1 MFDYICWMRYSL
13 LFISLLILTISC
25 QNNDDPKIS
34 GLEDYQSSYALIQGE
49 IWDASCSNCHRAG
62 TSFANQSDLIL
73 TSDVSYDQ
81 LINRQPNNKAAREDG
96 LLLVGDNGLESLY
109 KSFLWEKINVP
120 DQEHFYSDHSQYGS
134 LMPLGGDALTNGQ
147 LEFIRQWILSGA
159 PQEGNVV
166 DLDVLKDES
175 IFETVPFSP
184 LAMPEQGLQFHLEP
198 FEIQPNRNREFFVY
212 KELNNP
218 EPIYIHSVEIVMRPG
233 SHHFILYN
241 FPDSF
246 LKTLYP
252 TPEQVRDIYKSDGSQ
267 NLLTMYHMQYHQFV
281 TGTQWP
287 RTHYTFPEGVALKL
301 PANSGFDL
309 NSHYVNNTDEVIIG
323 EVYANLYTVDEA
335 EVVKEAQILNLNN
348 LDLFLPAG
356 KVTTI
361 TATFTFQDD
370 RNVFQLWSHA
380 HEHMTQFNVYIDG
393 GERNGELIYVSYDW
407 EHPPILQLDPPLA
420 LKAGEGLKLEATYNN
435 YEERDLRFGLK
446 STDEMMILFGAY
458 Y

>member
-1 MFDYICWMRYSL
+1 MRITT
-13 LFISLLILTISC
+13 LFTAILILTISC
-25 QNNDDPKIS
+25 QNNDDTKINS
-34 GLEDYQSSYALIQGE
+34 LEDYSSSYALIQAE
-49 IWDASCSNCHRAG
+49 IWDASCTNCHMAG
-62 TSFANQSDLIL
+62 TSFANQSNLVL
-73 TSDVSYDQ
+73 TSDVSYEQ
-81 LINRQPNNKAAREDG
+81 LVNREANNQAAKEDG
-96 LLLVGDNGLESLY
+96 LLLVGDKGLESLY

-120 DQEHFYSDHSQYGS
+120 DQEHFYAEHSQYGS
-134 LMPLGGDALTNGQ
+134 LMPLGGDGLTNGQ

-159 PQEGNVV
+159 PKEGNVV
-166 DLDVLKDES
+166 DLAVLADES
-175 IFETVPFSP
+175 IFETVEFAP
-184 LAMPEQGLQFHLEP
+184 LDIPEQGLQFHLEP

-218 EPIYIHSVEIVMRPG
+218 EPIYIHSVEIIMRPG
-233 SHHFILYN
+233 SHHFIFYN

-252 TPEQVRDIYKSDGSQ
+252 SPELVRDIYNSDGSQ
-267 NLLTMYHMQYHQFV
+267 NLLVMYHMQYHQFI

-309 NSHYVNNTDEVIIG
+309 NSHYVNSTDEVMIG
-323 EVYANLYTVDEA
+323 EVYANIYTVNES

-348 LDLFLPAG
+348 IDFLLPAG
-356 KVTTI
+356 KTTTI
-361 TATFTFQDD
+361 TETFTFQEE

-393 GERNGELIYVSYDW
+393 GDRNGELIYVSYDW
-407 EHPPILQLDPPLA
+407 EHPPILQLDPPL
-420 LKAGEGLKLEATYNN
+420 LLNAGEGLKLETTYNN
-435 YEERDLRFGLK
+435 DEDHDLKFGLK
-446 STDEMMILFGAY
+446 NSDEMMILFGAY